1 MTDMRDACTCFRL
14 RHATRIVT
22 RAYDEALRPVG
33 LRSGQFSILAA
44 LSAVDEPSISDLAE
58 GLGMDRTTL
67 SRNLRPLDRDG
78 LVALT
83 PETAARARTVRL
95 TEAGRR
101 RFEAAMPLWQGVQA
115 TAEAALGG
123 TDWARL
129 RQDLDRLEAAF

>member
-14 RHATRIVT
+14 RHASRIVT
-22 RAYDEALRPVG
+22 RAFDEALRPVG

-67 SRNLRPLDRDG
+67 SRNLQPLEREG
-78 LVALT
+78 LIALT

-95 TEAGRR
+95 TAAGRS
-101 RFEAAMPLWQGVQA
+101 RFAAALPLWQAVQA
-115 TAEAALGG
+115 KAEAALGD

-129 RQDLDRLEAAF
+129 RRDLDRLEAVF